1 MKCAIRG
8 SGIAPEMLDVV
19 FDMFTQVNPGR
30 HGAGGGLGIGLSLV
44 RSLVQGH
51 GGRVYAES
59 AGLGRGSSFIVE
71 LPRRP
76 APPADVVRGR
86 WELGQAIGPTL
97 EVLVVDDNEDA
108 AISLRDVLGQH
119 GLRVR
124 VAHDGE
130 SALRIAAEHGLDVI
144 LLDLGMPGFD
154 GFEVC
159 RRLRER
165 PDGARLRVVAL
176 TGWGM
181 AQDRQRTAAAGFD
194 LHLVKPV
201 HPQSIVDQLRRW
213 QPRL

>member
-1 MKCAIRG
+1 MA
-8 SGIAPEMLDVV
+8 
-19 FDMFTQVNPGR
+19 N
-30 HGAGGGLGIGLSLV
+30 GADK
-44 RSLVQGH
+44 RT
-51 GGRVYAES
+51 RM
-59 AGLGRGSSFIVE
+59 
-71 LPRRP
+71 
-76 APPADVVRGR
+76 
-86 WELGQAIGPTL
+86 
-97 EVLVVDDNEDA
+97 LVVDDDPRIRNLLAQYFGGEGFDVDTVSGSSQMRE
-108 AISLRDVLGQH
+108 SLAV
-119 GLRVR
+119 
-124 VAHDGE
+124 
-130 SALRIAAEHGLDVI
+130 SPFDVI

-213 QPRL
+213 QPVH